1 MKNIPLVGYDKNGD
15 GKVTLSEFKRVM
27 SRSSHMSD
35 KDIEEM
41 LRKAD
46 VDKDG

>member
-1 MKNIPLVGYDKNGD
+1 MEIIKGYDKNGD
-15 GKVTLSEFKRVM
+15 GKVTVGEFKRVM
-27 SRSSHMSD
+27 ARNSHMSD
-35 KDIEEM
+35 EAIENM